1 MSDRHFYIELGS
13 DPNKMNSPKDHKIV
27 HKDVLAMN
35 ISWLSEDLELYENHS
50 DPVASS
56 IFTTARL
63 ITLIMAII
71 VQRAFY
77 KLMKRLPGRA
87 INEMIYPNMVIHV
100 QLIFICFMK

>member
-1 MSDRHFYIELGS
+1 
-13 DPNKMNSPKDHKIV
+13 MNSPKDYKIV
-27 HKDVLAMN
+27 HKDLLAMN

-87 INEMIYPNMVIHV
+87 INELIYPNMVRYAHIISISFMYSLINIK
-100 QLIFICFMK
+100 QLHIFSIT

>member
-1 MSDRHFYIELGS
+1 MS
-13 DPNKMNSPKDHKIV
+13 DPNKMNSPKDYKIV
-27 HKDVLAMN
+27 HKDLLAMN

-87 INEMIYPNMVIHV
+87 INELLYPNMVRYVH
-100 QLIFICFMK
+100 LIFISVM

>member
-35 ISWLSEDLELYENHS
+35 ISWLPEDLELYENHS
-50 DPVASS
+50 DPVASW
-56 IFTTARL
+56 IFTTARV
-63 ITLIMAII
+63 ITLIMAIL

-87 INEMIYPNMVIHV
+87 VNALIYPNMVRYDH
-100 QLIFICFMK
+100 LISITFME